1 MHLHLFSWI
10 DLVDKQIE
18 KRDLERKKKE
28 NYHLDELGIREKGR
42 MCTRVL
48 DYVFFN

>member
-18 KRDLERKKKE
+18 KRDLERKKKIIILM
-28 NYHLDELGIREKGR
+28 N
-42 MCTRVL
+42 
-48 DYVFFN
+48 